1 MTYGSRETTR
11 PVLSATRG
19 RRGRHGGDVVWVLLF
34 GSLLAALGVV
44 FAWI

>member
-11 PVLSATRG
+11 PVLSASRA
-19 RRGRHGGDVVWVLLF
+19 RRGRYGHDVVWVLLF
-34 GSLLAALGVV
+34 GALLTALGVV